1 VTPIVAIVG
10 RPNVGKSTLFNRL
23 TGSNLAIVHDAPGV
37 TRDRHYADAH
47 VGGRDITLIDTGGF
61 DPTTEDP
68 MKQGIARHVV
78 AAIDEADVILCVL
91 DAEGPPTEPDRASIA
106 LLRKS
111 GRPVVYLA
119 NKVDNPKK
127 ALAASE
133 LYELGIESL
142 IHISALHG
150 RGTHELVQALVTALP
165 LPAAEENEEDSESDS
180 SAEGESG
187 AAPEPERLP
196 RLALVGRPNAGK
208 SSLLNCLAGSERAL
222 VDNQPGTTRDPI
234 DTRVEYRGRKYMVV
248 DTAGV
253 RRPSKVDAGIE
264 AASVMRSLRAI
275 SRAHVVVLM
284 CDAAIGV
291 AEQDA
296 RLLGLCAD
304 RKRALVVGLNKMDL
318 LDKAAQKRAVDAA
331 RETLHFAPWAPLVGL
346 SAKTGNGIQNL
357 MKHVD
362 IAAKEFRHRVST
374 GELNRF
380 FEEVLQRSPP
390 PTRGGK
396 APRIYYMTQ
405 ARLGPPVFVAMCSH
419 SQQIAESYK
428 RFVANQIRK
437 AFGFSSVPVV
447 VEYRERRRRE

>member
-23 TGSNLAIVHDAPGV
+23 TGANLAIVHDAPGV

-47 VGGRDITLIDTGGF
+47 LGGRDITLIDTGGF

-68 MKQGIARHVV
+68 MGKGIARHVV
-78 AAIDEADVILCVL
+78 AAIEEADVILCVL
-91 DAEGPPTEPDRASIA
+91 DADGPPTEPDRASIA

-111 GRPVVYLA
+111 GRPVVYVA

-133 LYELGIESL
+133 LYELGVESL
-142 IHISALHG
+142 IHVSALHG
-150 RGTHELVQALVTALP
+150 RGTHELVRALVDALP
-165 LPAAEENEEDSESDS
+165 AEAAE
-180 SAEGESG
+180 AE
-187 AAPEPERLP
+187 AEPEAEDLP

-208 SSLLNCLAGSERAL
+208 SSLLNCLAGSERSL
-222 VDNQPGTTRDPI
+222 VDNAPGTTRDPV
-234 DTRVEYRGRKYMVV
+234 DMRVEYRGRKYMVV

-296 RLLGLCAD
+296 RLFGLCAD

-318 LDKAAQKRAVDAA
+318 LDKAQQKRALETA
-331 RETLHFAPWAPLVGL
+331 REALHFARWAPMVNL
-346 SAKTGNGIQNL
+346 SAKTGNGVETL
-357 MKHVD
+357 MKRVD
-362 IAAKEFRHRVST
+362 TATAEFRQRVPT

-380 FEEVLQRSPP
+380 FEQVLQASPP

-405 ARLGPPVFVAMCSH
+405 ARVAPPVFVAMCSFP
-419 SQQIAESYK
+419 QQIAESYK

-437 AFGFSSVPVV
+437 AFGFTSIPVT

>member
-23 TGSNLAIVHDAPGV
+23 TGANLAIVHDAPGV

-47 VGGRDITLIDTGGF
+47 IGGRDVTLIDTGGF
-61 DPTTEDP
+61 DPTTLDP
-68 MKQGIARHVV
+68 MGQGIARHVV
-78 AAIDEADVILCVL
+78 AAIDEADLIVCVL
-91 DAEGPPTEPDRASIA
+91 DADGPPTEPDRASIQ

-111 GRPVVYLA
+111 GRPVVYVA

-133 LYELGIESL
+133 LYELGVESL
-142 IHISALHG
+142 IHVSALHG
-150 RGTHELVQALVTALP
+150 RGTHELVRAIALGLP
-165 LPAAEENEEDSESDS
+165 PLDEESESD
-180 SAEGESG
+180 G
-187 AAPEPERLP
+187 AREDLP

-208 SSLLNCLAGSERAL
+208 SSLLNCLAGSERSL
-222 VDNQPGTTRDPI
+222 VDNLPGTTRDPV
-234 DTRVEYRGRKYMVV
+234 DMRVEYRGRRYLVV
-248 DTAGV
+248 DTAGI
-253 RRPSKVDAGIE
+253 RRPSKVDDGIE
-264 AASVMRSLRAI
+264 SASVMRSLRAI
-275 SRAHVVVLM
+275 SRAQIVVLM

-296 RLLGLCAD
+296 RLLGLCMD
-304 RKRALVVGLNKMDL
+304 RKRALIVGLNKMDL
-318 LDKAAQKRAVDAA
+318 LDKAGQKRALQTAKDS
-331 RETLHFAPWAPLVGL
+331 LHFATWAPIVNL
-346 SAKTGNGIQNL
+346 SAKTGTGVPTL

-362 IAAKEFRHRVST
+362 TAVSEFSQRVST

-380 FEEVLQRSPP
+380 FERVLQTSPP

-405 ARLGPPVFVAMCSH
+405 VRVAPPVFVAMCSSPLH
-419 SQQIAESYK
+419 IAESYK

-437 AFGFSSVPVV
+437 SFGFTSVPVV
-447 VEYRERRRRE
+447 VEYRARSRRELT

>member
-1 VTPIVAIVG
+1 MTPIVAIVG

-23 TGSNLAIVHDAPGV
+23 TGANLAIVHDAPGV

-47 VGGRDITLIDTGGF
+47 IGGRDITLIDTGGF

-68 MKQGIARHVV
+68 MGQGIARHVI

-91 DAEGPPTEPDRASIA
+91 DADGPPTEPDRASIG
-106 LLRKS
+106 LLRRS
-111 GRPVVYLA
+111 GRPVVYVA

-133 LYELGIESL
+133 LYELGVESL
-142 IHISALHG
+142 IHVSALHG
-150 RGTHELVQALVTALP
+150 RGTHELIKALVEALP
-165 LPAAEENEEDSESDS
+165 PTAEADEPEPEREL
-180 SAEGESG
+180 
-187 AAPEPERLP
+187 EPERLP
-196 RLALVGRPNAGK
+196 KLALVGRPNAGK
-208 SSLLNCLAGSERAL
+208 SSLLNCLAGSERSL
-222 VDNQPGTTRDPI
+222 VDDVPGTTRDPV
-234 DTRVEYRGRKYMVV
+234 DMTVEYRGRRYMVV

-296 RLLGLCAD
+296 RLFGLCAD

-318 LDKAAQKRAVDAA
+318 LDKAGQKRALDTA
-331 RETLHFAPWAPLVGL
+331 REALHFARWAPMVSL
-346 SAKTGNGIQNL
+346 SAKTGNGVQTL

-362 IAAKEFRHRVST
+362 TAAHEFRHRVPT

-380 FEEVLQRSPP
+380 FEEVLQASPP
-390 PTRGGK
+390 PTKGGK

-405 ARLGPPVFVAMCSH
+405 ARVAPPVFVAMCSH
-419 SQQIAESYK
+419 PQQLAESYK

-437 AFGFSSVPVV
+437 AFGFTSVPVA

>member
-1 VTPIVAIVG
+1 MTPIVAIVG

-23 TGSNLAIVHDAPGV
+23 TGQNLAIVHDAPGV

-47 VGGRDITLIDTGGF
+47 IGGRDVTLIDTGGF

-68 MKQGIARHVV
+68 MGKGIARHVI

-91 DAEGPPTEPDRASIA
+91 DAEGPPTEPDRASIQ

-111 GRPVVYLA
+111 GRPVVYIA

-133 LYELGIESL
+133 LYELGVESL
-142 IHISALHG
+142 IHVSALHG
-150 RGTHELVQALVTALP
+150 RGTHELTRAVVDALGP
-165 LPAAEENEEDSESDS
+165 DDAEDD
-180 SAEGESG
+180 AE
-187 AAPEPERLP
+187 AEPDEMP

-234 DTRVEYRGRKYMVV
+234 DMRVEYRGRRYMVV

-296 RLLGLCAD
+296 RLFGLCAD

-318 LDKAAQKRAVDAA
+318 LDKAEQKRAVEAA
-331 RETLHFAPWAPLVGL
+331 REALHFARWAPMVNL
-346 SAKTGNGIQNL
+346 SAKTGTGVPTL

-362 IAAKEFRHRVST
+362 VAASEFKRRVPT

-380 FEEVLQRSPP
+380 FEQVLQANPP

-405 ARLGPPVFVAMCSH
+405 ARVAPPVFVAMCSFP
-419 SQQIAESYK
+419 QQIAESYK

-437 AFGFSSVPVV
+437 AFGFTSVPVA
-447 VEYRERRRRE
+447 VEYRERRRREL

>member
-1 VTPIVAIVG
+1 MMPIVAIVG

-23 TGSNLAIVHDAPGV
+23 TGANLAIVHDAPGV

-47 VGGRDITLIDTGGF
+47 IGGRDITLIDTGGF

-68 MKQGIARHVV
+68 MGKGIARHVV
-78 AAIDEADVILCVL
+78 AAIDEADVIVCVL

-111 GRPVVYLA
+111 GRPVVYVA

-133 LYELGIESL
+133 LYELGVESL
-142 IHISALHG
+142 IHVSALHG
-150 RGTHELVQALVTALP
+150 RGTHELVRAIVEALP
-165 LPAAEENEEDSESDS
+165 EANADGDAE
-180 SAEGESG
+180 
-187 AAPEPERLP
+187 PEPEDLT

-234 DTRVEYRGRKYMVV
+234 DMRLEYRGRHYMVV

-296 RLLGLCAD
+296 RLFGLCAE
-304 RKRALVVGLNKMDL
+304 RRRALVVGLNKMDL
-318 LDKAAQKRAVDAA
+318 LDKAGQKRAVEAA
-331 RETLHFAPWAPLVGL
+331 REALHFARWAPLVSL
-346 SAKTGNGIQNL
+346 SAKTGTGVPTL

-362 IAAKEFRHRVST
+362 TAGREFRHRVPT

-380 FEEVLQRSPP
+380 FEEVLQASPP
-390 PTRGGK
+390 PTKGGK

-405 ARLGPPVFVAMCSH
+405 ARVAPPVFVAMCSYP
-419 SQQIAESYK
+419 QQIAESYK

-437 AFGFSSVPVV
+437 AFGFTSVPVA

>member
-1 VTPIVAIVG
+1 MTPIVAIVG

-68 MKQGIARHVV
+68 MGQGIARHVI

-133 LYELGIESL
+133 LYELGVESL

-150 RGTHELVQALVTALP
+150 RGTHELVQALVAVLP
-165 LPAAEENEEDSESDS
+165 PHTPAGEDEDGSDSEH
-180 SAEGESG
+180 EGE
-187 AAPEPERLP
+187 ARVEPERP
-196 RLALVGRPNAGK
+196 PKLALVGRPNAGK

-275 SRAHVVVLM
+275 QRAHVVVLM
-284 CDAAIGV
+284 CDAALGV

-318 LDKAAQKRAVDAA
+318 LDKAAQKRAIDIA

-346 SAKTGNGIQNL
+346 SAKTGNGVQGL

-362 IAAKEFRHRVST
+362 IAAKEFRHRVAT

-380 FEEVLQRSPP
+380 FEEVLQASPP

-405 ARLGPPVFVAMCSH
+405 ARVAPLVFIAMCSH